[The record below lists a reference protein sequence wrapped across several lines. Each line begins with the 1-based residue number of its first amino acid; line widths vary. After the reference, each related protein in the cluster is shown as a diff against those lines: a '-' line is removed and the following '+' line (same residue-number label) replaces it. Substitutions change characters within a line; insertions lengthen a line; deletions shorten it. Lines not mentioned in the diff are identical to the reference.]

1 MIKLANGMYRIV
13 DRPPTEEELAASHAN
28 LTEEQKAHV
37 AMIIE
42 EYEKFKKQNKNQKK
56 LRKAE

>member
-1 MIKLANGMYRIV
+1 MIKLANGMYRIE

-42 EYEKFKKQNKNQKK
+42 EYEKFKKQNKNQEK
-56 LRKAE
+56 